1 MKRTEYHEVYG
12 WMLEDII
19 NKLSQMD
26 RNRMFI
32 EFIQREPSPA
42 GRYIVT
48 AAIKELGE
56 PFLDYVF
63 RGAVEALQS
72 DYEEFTKEDLIE
84 LVADL
89 FNSFAT
95 DLNTF
100 QSYVDTYL
108 EETGVQEGADAVEE
122 TVEPKKQQSERDS
135 KGRFIKK
142 K

>member
-12 WMLEDII
+12 WMPEDII
-19 NKLSQMD
+19 NKLSQVD

-48 AAIKELGE
+48 VAIKELGE

-72 DYEEFTKEDLIE
+72 DYEEFTKEDLTE

-89 FNSFAT
+89 FASFAT

-100 QSYVDTYL
+100 QSYVDNYL
-108 EETGVQEGADAVEE
+108 EEMDIQENA
-122 TVEPKKQQSERDS
+122 EPKKQQPERDS